1 MEPLPRNASCAGKK
15 WRNRML
21 RGKYLWSPLP
31 LYLLS
36 HLIIWSFFFC
46 HGDRFSGLINS
57 AQTQSVS
64 SRELRE
70 GLRILG
76 GSDTLSEVEHQAL
89 FRNISRGQDRIQY
102 KVSGHEIPIIL
113 PVIRGRH
120 KEGDTHAR
128 TRARARTHTQREMER
143 LRRTG
148 SPFRCA
154 GHRAYSTACLQSST
168 VEPHLIAEYWDV
180 EGACVLKKEITM
192 KTTPLRNPPPSR
204 GRWTTQVDRQSGKAG
219 GRAVNALY

>member
-1 MEPLPRNASCAGKK
+1 MCLPAVSNTKS
-15 WRNRML
+15 L
-21 RGKYLWSPLP
+21 SWSHFRETHLAREKSGVTAC
-31 LYLLS
+31 YGGNISGHHSLS
-36 HLIIWSFFFC
+36 ICCLISSSGVFFFC

-57 AQTQSVS
+57 AQTQNVS

-102 KVSGHEIPIIL
+102 KVSGHEIPISL

-128 TRARARTHTQREMER
+128 TRARTHRERWRGYDERVHLFGVRGIERTVQRACRVAQSNHT
-143 LRRTG
+143 
-148 SPFRCA
+148 
-154 GHRAYSTACLQSST
+154 
-168 VEPHLIAEYWDV
+168 
-180 EGACVLKKEITM
+180 
-192 KTTPLRNPPPSR
+192 
-204 GRWTTQVDRQSGKAG
+204 
-219 GRAVNALY
+219 